1 MKKLSLCL
9 VLFIAVFFEGS
20 FTTIPLVL
28 DVLLVSFVLSR
39 DSWVFLASFLLGIL
53 LDIISLRLIGTTSIV
68 FIILLFIL
76 TLYEKKFEV
85 KTVYFVFLSSFFGS
99 LIFLIVFGYDYVLQ
113 QAMISSFIAVLI
125 FKIFG
130 KIEKKKLLTN

>member
-1 MKKLSLCL
+1 MKKLFLCL

-99 LIFLIVFGYDYVLQ
+99 LIFLIVFRYDYVLQ

-130 KIEKKKLLTN
+130 KSNNMRITTN